1 MSGTALEFIEIALDT
16 YASRLPS
23 GSLTLQSI
31 IREDAWG
38 EIAAYARGEGLS
50 KLAQFLEEAE
60 SVLYPVTAIA

>member
-1 MSGTALEFIEIALDT
+1 MRSNALEVIDLTLDT
-16 YASRLPS
+16 YASRLPVH
-23 GSLTLQSI
+23 SLTLQSI

-60 SVLYPVTAIA
+60 SATFRIN